1 MLKKIVVSQLLCDH
15 EPTDLRFLAA
25 RSRVRMGVRR
35 GMGVGVFGDDLGAY
49 QGLDAASCEEIQ
61 CYLGMLNV
69 RSMSVLF

>member
-1 MLKKIVVSQLLCDH
+1 M
-15 EPTDLRFLAA
+15 
-25 RSRVRMGVRR
+25 RMGVRR